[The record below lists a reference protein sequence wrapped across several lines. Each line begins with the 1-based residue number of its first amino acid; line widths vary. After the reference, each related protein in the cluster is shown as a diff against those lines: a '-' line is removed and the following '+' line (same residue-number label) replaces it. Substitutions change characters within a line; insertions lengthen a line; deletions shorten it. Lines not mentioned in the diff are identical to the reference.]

1 MNLQLN
7 AMPAPVFDVSAVRSE
22 FEILSRQVYGKPLVY
37 LDNAASAQKPR
48 AVLSAMTEFAESE
61 YANVHRG
68 VHYLSAKATQ
78 RYEDARETVRRFLN
92 ATHSDEIVFTKGG
105 TEAINLVACSYL
117 APHVQPGDEIVLT
130 TMEHHSNIVPWH
142 FLRERQ
148 GAVLRWVDVG
158 DDGALDAEAVDKAI
172 GPRTKL
178 VAVAHMS
185 NVLGTVAPLAEI
197 VRRAHAKGVPVLADG
212 CQAAVHQHVDVRALD
227 VDFYAVTGH
236 KLYGPTGIGALYG
249 KRAHLKSM
257 RPFNGGG
264 EMIAEVSRDKITY
277 AEPPARFE
285 AGTPPII
292 EAVGLA
298 SALDWLSSLDRDAL
312 ADHEHALLE
321 HATAEIEKLNWVRIL
336 GTAPGKGAILSFETA
351 GMHAHDVAT
360 ILDREGIAVRAGHHC
375 AQPLME
381 RFGVAS
387 TTRASF
393 AFYNTHAEVE
403 ALIAALHKA
412 RKILG

>member
-1 MNLQLN
+1 MNLQLRRDN
-7 AMPAPVFDVSAVRSE
+7 VFDVPAARAD

-48 AVLSAMTEFAESE
+48 AMLAAMTDFATTD

-78 RYEDARETVRRFLN
+78 RYEAARETVRRFVN
-92 ATHSDEIVFTKGG
+92 AAHVDEIVFTKGG
-105 TEAINLVACSYL
+105 TEAINLVASSYL
-117 APHVQPGDEIVLT
+117 APCIGPGDEIVLT

-142 FLRERQ
+142 FLRERH
-148 GAVLRWVDVG
+148 GAVLKWVDVA
-158 DDGALDAEAVDKAI
+158 DDGSLDPDAVDAAL

-178 VAVAHMS
+178 LAVAHMS
-185 NVLGTVAPLAEI
+185 NVLGTVTPLKEI
-197 VRRAHAKGVPVLADG
+197 VRRAQARGMPVLADG
-212 CQAAVHQHVDVRALD
+212 CQAAVHESVDVQDLG
-227 VDFYAVTGH
+227 VDFYVLTGH
-236 KLYGPTGIGALYG
+236 KLYGPTGIGALFG

-264 EMIAEVSRDKITY
+264 EMIAEVTRDNVLY

-285 AGTPPII
+285 AGTPPIV
-292 EAVGLA
+292 EAAGLA
-298 SALDWLSSLDRDAL
+298 AALDYLTAFDRGLIRA
-312 ADHEHALLE
+312 HEQSLLE
-321 HATAEIEKLNWVRIL
+321 HATAEIEKLNWARII
-336 GTAPGKGAILSFETA
+336 GTAKGKGAILSFEA
-351 GMHAHDVAT
+351 EGMHAHDIAT
-360 ILDREGIAVRAGHHC
+360 ILDREGVAVRAGHHC

-393 AFYNTHAEVE
+393 ALYNTHEEVD
-403 ALIAALHKA
+403 ALIAGLHKA